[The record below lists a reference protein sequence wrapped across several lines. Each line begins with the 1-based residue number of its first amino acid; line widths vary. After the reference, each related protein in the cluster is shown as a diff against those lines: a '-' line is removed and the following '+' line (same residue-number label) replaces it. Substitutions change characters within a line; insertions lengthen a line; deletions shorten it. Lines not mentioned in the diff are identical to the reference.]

1 MLPAERREAILKMV
15 QQKGAVEVADLSQ
28 RFDASPSTIRRDL
41 EWLADRARI
50 ARTYGGAVAIEP
62 PTEQTLRAGD
72 VARRVGRAAADLI
85 PPGESIFIGPGALC
99 QATAQQLEGRTD
111 LAVITNSLV
120 VAWTLFRH
128 AEIPLILT
136 GGPVMRPDGA
146 LTGQTA
152 LQTLQSLRADRLVLE
167 VAGVSP
173 VEGLTS
179 DQLPLAELLRPLI
192 ETVPQI
198 MVLATGQQL
207 GRVGAAWLGPASSAD
222 VVITTRDAPDAM
234 VWDLTETGVKVTLV

>member
-1 MLPAERREAILKMV
+1 MLPVERREAILKMV
-15 QQKGAVEVADLSQ
+15 QQQGAVEVADLTR
-28 RFDASPSTIRRDL
+28 RFSASPSTIRRDL
-41 EWLADRARI
+41 EWLAGQDKI
-50 ARTYGGAVAIEP
+50 ARTYGGAVAVESPKEP
-62 PTEQTLRAGD
+62 MAQAGD

-85 PPGESIFIGPGALC
+85 PAGESVFIGPGVLC
-99 QATAQQLEGRTD
+99 QATAQQLQGRTD

-120 VAWTLFRH
+120 VAWTLFRN

-152 LQTLQSLRADRLVLE
+152 LQTLQALRADRLVLE

-179 DQLPLAELLRPLI
+179 DQLPLAELLRPLM
-192 ETVPQI
+192 ETVPRI
-198 MVLATGQQL
+198 TVLATGQRL

-222 VVITTRDAPDAM
+222 VVITTRDASDAM